1 LASLRFTPEAL
12 DDLQR
17 LAAFLV
23 ESDPAAS
30 AQTIPMIL
38 DGLRV
43 LATHP
48 LIGRPID
55 VKRRELLIFRGR
67 TGYLAQ
73 YTLRFAQDEVIV
85 LAVRHQRKVDEI

>member
-1 LASLRFTPEAL
+1 ME
-12 DDLQR
+12 R
-17 LAAFLV
+17 LAHFLR
-23 ESDPAAS
+23 EEDPHAARE
-30 AQTIPMIL
+30 TIPMIL

-55 VKRRELLIFRGR
+55 AKRRELLIFRGR

-73 YTLRFAQDEVIV
+73 YTFRLAEDEVVV
-85 LAVRHQRKVDEI
+85 LAVRHQREVDEG

>member
-12 DDLQR
+12 TDLER
-17 LAAFLV
+17 LTAFLV
-23 ESDPAAS
+23 ESDPVAAS
-30 AQTIPMIL
+30 QTIPMIL

-43 LATHP
+43 LASHP

-55 VKRRELLIFRGR
+55 FKRRELLIFRGR

-73 YTLRFAQDEVIV
+73 YTFRFAQDEVVV
-85 LAVRHQRKVDEI
+85 LAVRHQREVDEI

>member
-1 LASLRFTPEAL
+1 
-12 DDLQR
+12 
-17 LAAFLV
+17 
-23 ESDPAAS
+23 
-30 AQTIPMIL
+30 MIL

-55 VKRRELLIFRGR
+55 VHRRELLIFRGR

-73 YTLRFAQDEVIV
+73 YTFRLAQDEVVV
-85 LAVRHQRKVDEI
+85 LAVRHQREVDEI

>member
-1 LASLRFTPEAL
+1 MATLRFSPHAV
-12 DDLQR
+12 DDLER
-17 LAAFLV
+17 LAHFLG
-23 ESDPAAS
+23 EEDPRAALE
-30 AQTIPMIL
+30 TIPMIL

-43 LATHP
+43 LASHP

-73 YTLRFAQDEVIV
+73 YTFRLAEDEVVV
-85 LAVRHQRKVDEI
+85 LAVRHQREVDEG